1 MITRRMPLQRALRGT
16 LTAAAVLAGACDRGH
31 HEAPAPPAPT
41 AQTQAGCQLPQLPL
55 RVPGGKRVVAIGDI
69 HGDLGAARDALRTA
83 GVVDASDHWSGGDTI
98 VVQAGD
104 VLDRGDDESKILALL
119 DRLDGEARAK
129 GGAVIELLGN
139 HELMNSAHDFR
150 YVTPG
155 GMHDFD
161 GDREHELGPAGVWA
175 KKLAHHN
182 VIAIVGD
189 TVISHAGVLPAWV
202 DRLDQVNVEARCWLD
217 GQANDPPS
225 ALTSDDSP
233 VWTRAWG
240 GDDADCAQLKIVLDK
255 LGAKRMVVAH
265 TVQKAGVSSA
275 CDGALWRIDVGLA
288 RLYGG
293 PIQVLE
299 LGDSP
304 KVLTGTRTGS

>member
-1 MITRRMPLQRALRGT
+1 VQA
-16 LTAAAVLAGACDRGH
+16 
-31 HEAPAPPAPT
+31 
-41 AQTQAGCQLPQLPL
+41 QAGCQLPAIPL
-55 RVPGGKRVVAIGDI
+55 KVPGGARVVAIGDL
-69 HGDLGAARDALRTA
+69 HGDLGAARDSLRTA
-83 GVVDASDHWSGGDTI
+83 GVLDGSDHWSGGDTI
-98 VVQAGD
+98 VVQVGD
-104 VLDRGDDESKILALL
+104 VLDRGDGESQILALL
-119 DRLDGEARAK
+119 DRLEGEAREK
-129 GGAVIELLGN
+129 GGALIELLGN

-155 GMHDFD
+155 GMRDFD

-175 KKLAHHN
+175 KKLARHN
-182 VIAIVGD
+182 VVAIVGD

-202 DRLDQVNVEARCWLD
+202 DRLDQVNLEARCWLD
-217 GQANDPPS
+217 GQANDLPS

-240 GDDADCAQLKIVLDK
+240 GDDVDCAQLKTVLDR

-265 TVQKAGVSSA
+265 TVQQAGITSA

-288 RLYGG
+288 KLYGG

-299 LGDSP
+299 LGEVP
-304 KVLTGTRTGS
+304 KILTGTRTGS